1 MRIKAIAKRI
11 LAQMKGDKRTVA
23 LIVMAPLLMLTLIFF
38 ILNSNGENVVIG
50 VINAPQSYVESLY
63 DNNTDPV
70 YMNEGQARQA
80 LIDQEI
86 TAAVSIQNGKASYLI
101 DGSNASRAATA
112 LRALQQA
119 SLAGYTAARPDL
131 QAETEYIYGSPD
143 LELFDNYGSGLVG
156 FVVFFFVFLIAGIN
170 FLTERNSGTLE
181 KMLST
186 PVKRSE
192 IVFGYIC
199 GFGVVTVVQTVI
211 VSSYLIYVLKTVMVG
226 PFWLVLVTTLL
237 TSMCALTL
245 GMLMSSLAQ
254 NEFQFV
260 QFIPIVIIPQLFFSG
275 MFQLSP
281 GWTIVGYFLPLYYS
295 ADALSRVMMRG
306 EGLLGRVAVDLVVLL
321 AFSIGFI
328 LLNVRI
334 LKKYRE
340 L

>member
-11 LAQMKGDKRTVA
+11 LAQMRGDKRTVG
-23 LIVMAPLLMLTLIFF
+23 LIVMAPLLMLSLIFF
-38 ILNSNGENVVIG
+38 ILNADGENVVIG
-50 VINAPQSYVESLY
+50 VINAPQPYVESLY
-63 DNNTDPV
+63 DNNVVTV
-70 YMNEGQARQA
+70 YMSEGHARQA

-86 TAAVSIQNGKASYLI
+86 TAAVSIQNGKATYLI
-101 DGSNASRAATA
+101 DGSNSTRAGIA
-112 LRALQQA
+112 LKALQQA
-119 SLAGYTAARPDL
+119 SIAGYTATRPDL
-131 QAETEYIYGSPD
+131 RAEIEYIYGSAD
-143 LELFDNYGSGLVG
+143 FELFDNYGSGLIG

-199 GFGVVTVVQTVI
+199 GFGIITVLQTVI
-211 VSSYLIYVLKTVMVG
+211 IISYLVYVLKIIMVG
-226 PFWLVLVTTLL
+226 SFWVVLLITLL

-245 GMLMSSLAQ
+245 GMLLSSLAQ

-260 QFIPIVIIPQLFFSG
+260 QFIPVVIIPQLFFSG
-275 MFQLSP
+275 IFQLSP
-281 GWTIVGYFLPLYYS
+281 GWKIVGYFLPLKYA
-295 ADALSRVMMRG
+295 ADALARVMMRG
-306 EGLLGRVAVDLVVLL
+306 EGPIGWVTFDLVVLL
-321 AFSIGFI
+321 AFSAGFI
-328 LLNVRI
+328 LLNVRV